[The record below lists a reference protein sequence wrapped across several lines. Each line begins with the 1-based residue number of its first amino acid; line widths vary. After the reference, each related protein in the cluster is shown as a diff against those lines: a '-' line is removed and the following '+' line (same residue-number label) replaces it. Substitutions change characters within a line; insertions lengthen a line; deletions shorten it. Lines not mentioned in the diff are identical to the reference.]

1 MNAPIEQ
8 IFPALTWRIRQL
20 AMYPEK
26 EITDMELAEDWDGM
40 HFGLYYQ
47 HELTGVVS
55 LFIKGNT
62 AQFRKMAVLP
72 PDQGKGFGLQ
82 LLQYVVDYCKEQG
95 IKTIWCNARVSAINF
110 YKKLNFTTQGEPYEQ
125 NQIMYVKWNLTFK
138 RSSTIQATSSCQK

>member
-1 MNAPIEQ
+1 MEAVVEQ

-55 LFIKGNT
+55 LFSDGTT

-72 PDQGKGFGLQ
+72 NDQGKGFGLQ
-82 LLQYVVDYCKEQG
+82 LLQYLVDYCKSQG
-95 IKTIWCNARVSAINF
+95 VKNLWCNARVSAVDF
-110 YKKLNFTTQGEPYEQ
+110 YKKIGFETVGKPYQ
-125 NQIMYVKWNLTFK
+125 RNQISYIKMQLTF
-138 RSSTIQATSSCQK
+138 

>member
-1 MNAPIEQ
+1 MQPVVEQ

-26 EITDMELAEDWDGM
+26 EIVDMELKEDWDGI

-55 LFIKGNT
+55 LFVNGET

-72 PDQGKGFGLQ
+72 SHQGKGFGKQ
-82 LLQYVVDYCKEQG
+82 LLVYLINDCKLQK
-95 IKTIWCNARVSAINF
+95 IKTLWCNARASAIGF
-110 YKKLNFTTQGEPYEQ
+110 YQKIGFYTVGDPYTRNGIEFVKMEIKL
-125 NQIMYVKWNLTFK
+125 
-138 RSSTIQATSSCQK
+138 